1 MPVSAWCYLL
11 EGKFEEAVAAAKQDA
26 AEWARLLVVSSA
38 RWSQKRVTESDA
50 ALRELI
56 AKNGETAAYQIAE
69 LYGYRND
76 KDHAFEWLERARQ
89 QRDAGLP
96 SLRTDLLLPNLHG
109 DPRWNAFLHTMGL
122 ADDQLKTSER

>member
-1 MPVSAWCYLL
+1 MPVSACVIS

-26 AEWARLLVVSSA
+26 AEWAQLLVVSSA

-89 QRDAGLP
+89 QRDGGLP
-96 SLRTDLLLPNLHG
+96 SLRTDLLLRIFTVTRAG
-109 DPRWNAFLHTMGL
+109 TDFCTRWAWPTTN
-122 ADDQLKTSER
+122 